1 MTMKVKKL
9 IFIKYYWGCST
20 NSKFTISETLAHMV
34 VPGLRTGVWK
44 LGLLTVL
51 VIERVK
57 VARLP
62 DSELWSERFA

>member
-1 MTMKVKKL
+1 MA
-9 IFIKYYWGCST
+9 
-20 NSKFTISETLAHMV
+20 ET
-34 VPGLRTGVWK
+34 PWLRTGAWK

-57 VARLP
+57 AARLP